1 MSEKARSQKPEA
13 GSQSPEADAE
23 HRVVTSDQFI
33 DALMAAGLIPED
45 AKVRE
50 VTIYARHGDALEM
63 DVVTYGD
70 ERFLRIAQ
78 EPCLRAVLGEPGA

>member
-1 MSEKARSQKPEA
+1 MVT
-13 GSQSPEADAE
+13 ADA
-23 HRVVTSDQFI
+23 FI

-45 AKVRE
+45 AKVCE
-50 VTIYARHGDALEM
+50 VTIYARHGDMLKM

-78 EPCLRAVLGEPGA
+78 EPSLRAALGKPGA